1 MTDIMGRFEHFHVA
15 DWLSLAAAPT
25 FALMAVL
32 TGILDSGAHQMACS
46 ATMHMSPLTGMVP
59 MYVLMSGFHFTPWLK
74 LISRWAKRR
83 TGPSCAVR
91 EPRFARGEG
100 HEAARGFEPSLQR
113 SSATFD
119 IT

>member
-1 MTDIMGRFEHFHVA
+1 MIDVTRRLEPLHVA

-46 ATMHMSPLTGMVP
+46 AAMRMSPLTGMVP
-59 MYVLMSGFHFTPWLK
+59 MYVLMSGFHSTPWLK

-83 TGPSCAVR
+83 
-91 EPRFARGEG
+91 RGRL
-100 HEAARGFEPSLQR
+100 HRVALC
-113 SSATFD
+113 SA
-119 IT
+119 